1 MPLQYLRI
9 AIHLVM
15 MSAGFFMFAAVN
27 NIASRVFLYFKC
39 SEIKTATVVINL
51 LSYYLHFK

>member
-39 SEIKTATVVINL
+39 SEIKTATVVVI
-51 LSYYLHFK
+51 F